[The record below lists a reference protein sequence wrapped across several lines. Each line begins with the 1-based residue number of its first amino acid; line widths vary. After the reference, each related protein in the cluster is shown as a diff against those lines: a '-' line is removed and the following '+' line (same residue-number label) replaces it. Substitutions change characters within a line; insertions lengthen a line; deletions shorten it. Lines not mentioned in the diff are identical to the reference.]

1 MTNLMN
7 AVDSSFI
14 LSVLLERAGSMII
27 ITLALIAAV
36 LCVTNLFIYVKKVNI
51 VITVEVSLL
60 SIICIVISLLMKNYV
75 LGMIIFI
82 LMATQVL
89 SVISAFINNNTY
101 NYEEE
106 KKEGWMAFF
115 FHKINF
121 SKHSELCIML

>member
-51 VITVEVSLL
+51 VITAEICLL

-106 KKEGWMAFF
+106 KKEG
-115 FHKINF
+115 
-121 SKHSELCIML
+121 